1 MTNFDEVNAA
11 SAVARQKNVDPR
23 RLPDLVRRPIV
34 TEKATRL
41 MEEKK
46 YTFEVTPNATKPE
59 IKAAIE
65 DLFQVKVVQVNT
77 QNPPR
82 KKRRVGK
89 FLGYKSQYKRAI
101 VTLASGDEDK
111 LRKALFPE
119 V

>member
-1 MTNFDEVNAA
+1 VTNFD
-11 SAVARQKNVDPR
+11 PR
-23 RLPDLVRRPIV
+23 KLPDLVRRPIV

-41 MEEKK
+41 MEQNK
-46 YTFEVTPNATKPE
+46 YTFEVTPAATKPE

-65 DLFQVKVVQVNT
+65 SLFDVKVVQVNT
-77 QNPPR
+77 QRPPR

-89 FLGYKSQYKRAI
+89 FLGYKPQYKRAI
-101 VTLASGDEDK
+101 VTLAPGDEET